1 MKKLLFSTLSLVMVL
16 YAGGC
21 GKFDLLHSA
30 TSKGQERVTIKIA
43 WWGEQPRHDY
53 TMEVIE
59 LFERK
64 YPHINIEPEYAY
76 WDDYW
81 KRLAPLAAANQLPD
95 IVQMDLL
102 YLKTYSENN
111 LLEDLS
117 PFIEEGVINTEDISE
132 DVLLGGKVS
141 GALYGFPLGVNVPAI
156 IVDREL
162 LSSAIDSF
170 PESTWTW
177 ADYEEIVSKVH
188 NTKGIYGTNGMK
200 SVDVFF
206 SYYLRTKGMNLYNN
220 NGTGLGYEEDQLFV
234 DYFEMQLRLLEKGA
248 FPRADEEDQIKG
260 IENGLL
266 VNKLAPMTWS
276 YSNQYIGILETA
288 NRELD
293 LIPPPGP
300 GQGEGLTLRP
310 SMHFSIAKSSKNK
323 DAAAL
328 FINFFINNIEANQII
343 KGDRGVPVSSTV
355 AEKIVTILSEDQ
367 KKVFDYVYHVKNN
380 NPKVEKVDPLGSI
393 EVVSLLQDISDQILF
408 KKITP
413 SEGAKMFRSEAN
425 SILSKKN

>member
-16 YAGGC
+16 CAGGC

-170 PESTWTW
+170 PESNWTW

-266 VNKLAPMTWS
+266 VNKLAPMTWA

-293 LIPPPGP
+293 LILPPGP
-300 GQGEGLTLRP
+300 GQVDGLTLRP
-310 SMHFSIAKSSKNK
+310 SMHFSVSKSSKNK

-355 AEKIVTILSEDQ
+355 ADKIVTILSEDQ

-380 NPKVEKVDPLGSI
+380 NPKVEKVDPLGAI

>member
-30 TSKGQERVTIKIA
+30 TSKGQDRVTIKIA

-170 PESTWTW
+170 PESNWTW

-220 NGTGLGYEEDQLFV
+220 SGTGLGYEEDQLFV

-266 VNKLAPMTWS
+266 VNKLAPMTWA

-310 SMHFSIAKSSKNK
+310 SMHFSISKSSKNK

>member
-1 MKKLLFSTLSLVMVL
+1 MKKLLFSTLSLVMVFC
-16 YAGGC
+16 AGGC
-21 GKFDLLHSA
+21 AKLDLLHSA
-30 TSKGQERVTIKIA
+30 ASKGQERVTIRIA

-59 LFERK
+59 LFEK
-64 YPHINIEPEYAY
+64 TYPHINIEPEYAY

-111 LLEDLS
+111 LLEDLT
-117 PFIEEGVINTEDISE
+117 PFIEEGVINTEDISD
-132 DVLLGGKVS
+132 DVLLGGKVNGS
-141 GALYGFPLGVNVPAI
+141 MYGFPLGMNVPAI
-156 IVDREL
+156 IVDRDL

-170 PESTWTW
+170 PESNWTW
-177 ADYEEIVSKVH
+177 SDYEEIVSKVH
-188 NTKGIYGTNGMK
+188 NAKGIYGTNGMK

-206 SYYLRTKGMNLYNN
+206 SYYLRTKGMKLYNDS
-220 NGTGLGYEEDQLFV
+220 GTGLGYEEDQLFI

-266 VNKLAPMTWS
+266 VNKLAPMTWA
-276 YSNQYIGILETA
+276 YSNQYIGLLETA

-300 GQGEGLTLRP
+300 GQDDGLTLRP
-310 SMHFSIAKSSKNK
+310 SMHFSISKSSKNK
-323 DAAAL
+323 EAAAQ

-343 KGDRGVPVSSTV
+343 KGDRGVPISSTV
-355 AEKIVTILSEDQ
+355 ADKIVTILSEEQ
-367 KKVFDYVYHVKNN
+367 KKVFDYVYQVKNN
-380 NPKVEKVDPLGSI
+380 NPQVEKADPLGAI
-393 EVVSLLQDISDQILF
+393 EVVSILQDISDQILF

-413 SEGAKMFRSEAN
+413 SEGAKMFRAEAN
-425 SILSKKN
+425 TILSKKN

>member
-1 MKKLLFSTLSLVMVL
+1 MKKLLFSTLSLVMVVC
-16 YAGGC
+16 AGC
-21 GKFDLLHSA
+21 GKVDLLNLAS
-30 TSKGQERVTIKIA
+30 SQEKERVTIKIA
-43 WWGEQPRHDY
+43 WWGEKPRHDY

-59 LFERK
+59 LFEK
-64 YPHINIEPEYAY
+64 TYPHINIEPEYAY

-111 LLEDLS
+111 LLEDLT
-117 PFIEEGVINTEDISE
+117 PFIDEGVINTDDISE
-132 DVLLGGKVS
+132 DFLLGGKVN
-141 GALYGFPLGVNVPAI
+141 GAMYGFPLGLNVPAI
-156 IVDREL
+156 IVDRDL

-170 PESTWTW
+170 PDSNWTW

-188 NTKGIYGTNGMK
+188 NVKGIYGTNGMK

-220 NGTGLGYEEDQLFV
+220 SGTGLGYEEDQLFI

-266 VNKLAPMTWS
+266 VNKLAPMTWA
-276 YSNQYIGILETA
+276 YSNQYIGISEAA

-300 GQGEGLTLRP
+300 GQLDGLTLRP
-310 SMHFSIAKSSKNK
+310 SMHFSISKSSKNK
-323 DAAAL
+323 EAAAL
-328 FINFFINNIEANQII
+328 FINFFINNTEANQII
-343 KGDRGVPVSSTV
+343 KGERGVPISSTI
-355 AEKIVTILSEDQ
+355 ANKIENVLSEDQ
-367 KKVFDYVYHVKNN
+367 KNVFEYVYNVKNN
-380 NPKVEKVDPLGSI
+380 HPKVEKADPLGGI

-413 SEGAKMFRSEAN
+413 SEGAKMFRTGAN
-425 SILSKKN
+425 SILSEKN